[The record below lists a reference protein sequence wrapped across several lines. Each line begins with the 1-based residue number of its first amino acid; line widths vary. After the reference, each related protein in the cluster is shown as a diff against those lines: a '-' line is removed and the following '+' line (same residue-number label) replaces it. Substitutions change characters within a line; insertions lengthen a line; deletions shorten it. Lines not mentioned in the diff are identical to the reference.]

1 LLRDDADADASYY
14 FADITLRRLR
24 CRHYAIDAML
34 RDDGHYAMLLKI
46 RCQIA
51 TILYMLLHIAAIAA
65 AFRRAFEDRY
75 FAISPLHT
83 LALR

>member
-1 LLRDDADADASYY
+1 MLMLMPATISPILRYAAS
-14 FADITLRRLR
+14 AAAITLLMP
-24 CRHYAIDAML
+24 C
-34 RDDGHYAMLLKI
+34 YAMMAITPLLKI